1 MENERSTASFL
12 RPSSFCMS
20 VKTGKWY
27 SGDICLPDGRMEWTL
42 GPRGSVPYTF
52 AGHYHSEEAGVEADQ
67 CVTLR

>member
-1 MENERSTASFL
+1 
-12 RPSSFCMS
+12 MS
-20 VKTGKWY
+20 VKTGKWD